1 MRAQTP
7 RKSAPKAFS
16 FLAAMKEVSILLKV
30 EIKEQE
36 LEIEELTSP
45 PLLFAFQNPRDTLKD
60 LKAQK
65 LLIMP
70 IQK

>member
-1 MRAQTP
+1 
-7 RKSAPKAFS
+7 
-16 FLAAMKEVSILLKV
+16 MKEVSILLKV

-45 PLLFAFQNPRDTLKD
+45 PLPFAFQNPRDTLKD